1 MPIANEVSRNNAEDA
16 RVLQLRKQLRTE
28 AHLMKRATH
37 PFLAVV
43 LLAFTSL
50 ASAQTETQS
59 TTAQQET
66 TPSAASSPHQRQTT
80 ESATTEAATARE
92 SDPASASTQHQQDTT
107 RTRTAEGEG
116 EDQAVKECVEELKE
130 KNKGIPDYTAR
141 KACREHVRK
150 QGTKSAE
157 G

>member
-1 MPIANEVSRNNAEDA
+1 M
-16 RVLQLRKQLRTE
+16 T
-28 AHLMKRATH
+28 RATN
-37 PFLAVV
+37 P
-43 LLAFTSL
+43 LLALVLMAFASL

-66 TPSAASSPHQRQTT
+66 TPSSASSPHQRQTT
-80 ESATTEAATARE
+80 ESSTTEAATARE
-92 SDPASASTQHQQDTT
+92 SDPASSSSPHQQDTT
-107 RTRTAEGEG
+107 RTRTAEGED
-116 EDQAVKECVEELKE
+116 EDQAVKECVEQLKE

-150 QGTKSAE
+150 QGGKSAE